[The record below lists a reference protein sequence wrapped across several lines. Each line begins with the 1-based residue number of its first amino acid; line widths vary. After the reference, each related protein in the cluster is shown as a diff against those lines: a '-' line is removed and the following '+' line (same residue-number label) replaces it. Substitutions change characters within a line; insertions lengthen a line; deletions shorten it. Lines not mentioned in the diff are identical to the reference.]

1 MSEEQPQEL
10 LDETLDEIMEDAL
23 DSAIESLKEIEQ
35 QIFEQHGD
43 PDTSGEVWALVST
56 ADRDETDS
64 FEEDKL
70 VALLTGKG
78 PDLYMGL
85 ENRELAVIHSLI
97 KGRVGVMVRS
107 GAWMGPS
114 GDVKPSDHPDKKSC
128 IITASFVSS
137 HMFFIVRYEDGTVQA
152 SSMNETEYNEGR
164 AGGQQRLADAIL
176 DFDYLPT
183 ALKEHEYEAYIDIVE
198 AFQKNIN
205 EEQTE

>member
-10 LDETLDEIMEDAL
+10 LDETLNEIMEDAL

-35 QIFEQHGD
+35 QVFEQHGD

-56 ADRDETDS
+56 ADRDGTDS

-70 VALLTGKG
+70 VALLAGKG

-107 GAWMGPS
+107 GAWMGPG

-128 IITASFVSS
+128 IITASFVSN
-137 HMFFIVRYEDGTVQA
+137 HVFFIVRYEDGTVQA

-164 AGGQQRLADAIL
+164 AGGQQRLVDAIL

-183 ALKEHEYEAYIDIVE
+183 ALREHEYDAYMDIVE
-198 AFQKNIN
+198 AFQKNLN